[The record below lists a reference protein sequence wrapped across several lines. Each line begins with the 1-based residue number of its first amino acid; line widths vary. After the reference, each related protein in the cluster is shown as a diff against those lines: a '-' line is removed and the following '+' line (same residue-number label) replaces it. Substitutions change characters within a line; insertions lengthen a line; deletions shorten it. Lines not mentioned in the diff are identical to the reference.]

1 MKKGIVLK
9 LFTLTTALCMLILA
23 TIFIGQTIFFKQYY
37 ANRKVEDIKVN
48 LNSFEKNYLNY
59 TGNAEG
65 IQKLEQDFFREN
77 NTWITTLDQ
86 NGNLKH
92 VDDFYF
98 EVTIDR
104 RQQKSFG
111 QQLFKIPLYNLVN
124 IEEIDNKSLEQFLGQ
139 EIYFSG
145 VRKEDSFI
153 PFSFSLSKQ
162 NLSGSNKPLE
172 KAFQEKIKLDEEKKR
187 AAGEQLAKEKKPAVQ
202 EEAAQEL
209 GVYIGGRVTKVQL
222 PDVNGPVNPIY
233 KNSIFLDNIKGFQTD
248 LLLKESNKIRYT
260 TQTIDYEKNDI
271 KYKLLIKP
279 IKEKDGSVAYI
290 YAMASLQPVDEA
302 VQ

>member
-9 LFTLTTALCMLILA
+9 LFTLTAALCMLILA

-59 TGNAEG
+59 AGNAEE
-65 IQKLEQDFFREN
+65 IQKLEQDFLREN
-77 NTWITTLDQ
+77 NTWITTLDK

-92 VDDFYF
+92 ADDFYF

-111 QQLFKIPLYNLVN
+111 QQIFKIPLGNLVN
-124 IEEIDNKSLEQFLGQ
+124 IEEIENKSSDQFLGQ
-139 EIYFSG
+139 GIYFSG
-145 VRKEDSFI
+145 VKKGDSFI

-172 KAFQEKIKLDEEKKR
+172 KAFKEKMSKLDEEKKK
-187 AAGEQLAKEKKPAVQ
+187 AAEEQVNKEKKPAVQ
-202 EEAAQEL
+202 EQAAQEPDA
-209 GVYIGGRVTKVQL
+209 YIGG
-222 PDVNGPVNPIY
+222 
-233 KNSIFLDNIKGFQTD
+233 
-248 LLLKESNKIRYT
+248 
-260 TQTIDYEKNDI
+260 
-271 KYKLLIKP
+271 
-279 IKEKDGSVAYI
+279 
-290 YAMASLQPVDEA
+290 
-302 VQ
+302 